1 MTSSRIIRA
10 AARRRWYFTAVIIRT
25 MKEVSVTEVPAGA
38 QLIDVREPDEY
49 AAVRAEGAVNIP
61 LSEFVARADEIDPEQ
76 DIYLIC
82 KSGGR
87 SAQAAQYLEQARGW
101 DGVHNVT
108 GGTTA
113 WVEQGLPHQS

>member
-1 MTSSRIIRA
+1 M
-10 AARRRWYFTAVIIRT
+10 RRTWYFTAVIIRA
-25 MKEVSVTEVPAGA
+25 MKEVSVKEVPAGA

-49 AAVRAEGAVNIP
+49 AAVRADGAVNIP
-61 LSEFVARADEIDPEQ
+61 LSEFVARTDEIDPDQ

-87 SAQAAQYLEQARGW
+87 SAQAGEYLEQARGW
-101 DGVHNVT
+101 DNVINVA

-113 WVEQGLPHQS
+113 WVEQGLPHQN

>member
-1 MTSSRIIRA
+1 MRRTWYFTTVIIRA
-10 AARRRWYFTAVIIRT
+10 
-25 MKEVSVTEVPAGA
+25 MKEVSVDKVPAGA

-49 AAVRAEGAVNIP
+49 AAVRADGAVNIP
-61 LSEFVARADEIDPEQ
+61 LSEFVARTDEIDPEQ

-87 SAQAAQYLEQARGW
+87 SAQAGEYLEQARGW
-101 DGVHNVT
+101 DNVINVA

-113 WVEQGLPHQS
+113 WVEQGLPHQN

>member
-1 MTSSRIIRA
+1 
-10 AARRRWYFTAVIIRT
+10 
-25 MKEVSVTEVPAGA
+25 MKEVSVDQVPAGA

-61 LSEFVARADEIDPEQ
+61 LSEFVARTDEIDPER

-87 SAQAAQYLEQARGW
+87 SAQAGEYLEQARGW
-101 DGVHNVT
+101 DNVINVA

-113 WVEQGLPHQS
+113 WVEQGLPHQN

>member
-1 MTSSRIIRA
+1 
-10 AARRRWYFTAVIIRT
+10 

-38 QLIDVREPDEY
+38 QLIDVREADEY
-49 AAVRAEGAVNIP
+49 AEVRAENAVNIP
-61 LSEFVARADEIDPEQ
+61 LSELVARADEIDSER

-87 SAQAAQYLEQARGW
+87 SAQAGEYLEQARGW
-101 DGVHNVT
+101 DGIYNVA

-113 WVEQGLPHQS
+113 WVERGLPHQK

>member
-1 MTSSRIIRA
+1 
-10 AARRRWYFTAVIIRT
+10 
-25 MKEVSVTEVPAGA
+25 MKEVSVDKVPAGA
-38 QLIDVREPDEY
+38 QLIDVRVPDEY

-61 LSEFVARADEIDPEQ
+61 LSEFVARTDEIDPER

-87 SAQAAQYLEQARGW
+87 SAQAGEYLEQARGW
-101 DGVHNVT
+101 DNVINVA

-113 WVEQGLPHQS
+113 WVEQGLPHQN

>member
-1 MTSSRIIRA
+1 
-10 AARRRWYFTAVIIRT
+10 
-25 MKEVSVTEVPAGA
+25 MKEASVDQVPAGA

-61 LSEFVARADEIDPEQ
+61 LSEFVARTDEIDPER

-87 SAQAAQYLEQARGW
+87 SAQAGEYLEQARGW
-101 DGVHNVT
+101 DNVINVA

-113 WVEQGLPHQS
+113 WVKQGLPHQN

>member
-1 MTSSRIIRA
+1 
-10 AARRRWYFTAVIIRT
+10 
-25 MKEVSVTEVPAGA
+25 MKEVSVDQVPADA

-49 AAVRAEGAVNIP
+49 TAVRAEGAVNIP
-61 LSEFVARADEIDPEQ
+61 LSEFVARTDEINPDQ

-87 SAQAAQYLEQARGW
+87 SAQAGEYLEQARGW
-101 DGVHNVT
+101 DNVINVA

-113 WVEQGLPHQS
+113 WVEKDLPHQK

>member
-1 MTSSRIIRA
+1 
-10 AARRRWYFTAVIIRT
+10 
-25 MKEVSVTEVPAGA
+25 MKEVSVDKVPAGA

-61 LSEFVARADEIDPEQ
+61 LSEFIARTDEIDPER

-87 SAQAAQYLEQARGW
+87 SAQAGEYLEQARGW
-101 DGVHNVT
+101 DNVINVA

-113 WVEQGLPHQS
+113 WVEQGLPHQN

>member
-1 MTSSRIIRA
+1 
-10 AARRRWYFTAVIIRT
+10 
-25 MKEVSVTEVPAGA
+25 MKEVSVDKVPAGA

-61 LSEFVARADEIDPEQ
+61 LSEFVARTDEINPER

-87 SAQAAQYLEQARGW
+87 SAQAGEYLEQARGW
-101 DGVHNVT
+101 DNVINVA

-113 WVEQGLPHQS
+113 WVEQGLPHQN

>member
-1 MTSSRIIRA
+1 
-10 AARRRWYFTAVIIRT
+10 
-25 MKEVSVTEVPAGA
+25 MKEVSVDQVPADA

-61 LSEFVARADEIDPEQ
+61 LSEFVARTDEINPDQ

-87 SAQAAQYLEQARGW
+87 SAQAGEYLEQAYGW
-101 DGVHNVT
+101 VNLYNVI
-108 GGTTA
+108 GGTDE
-113 WVEQGLPHQS
+113 WVTQNLPHES

>member
-1 MTSSRIIRA
+1 
-10 AARRRWYFTAVIIRT
+10 
-25 MKEVSVTEVPAGA
+25 MKEVSVDKVPAGA

-49 AAVRAEGAVNIP
+49 AAVRAKGAVNIP
-61 LSEFVARADEIDPEQ
+61 LSEFVARTDEIDPER

-87 SAQAAQYLEQARGW
+87 SAQAGEYLEQARGW
-101 DGVHNVT
+101 DNVINVA

-113 WVEQGLPHQS
+113 WVEQGLPHQN

>member
-1 MTSSRIIRA
+1 
-10 AARRRWYFTAVIIRT
+10 
-25 MKEVSVTEVPAGA
+25 MKEVSVDKVPAGA

-61 LSEFVARADEIDPEQ
+61 LSEFVARTDEIDPER

-87 SAQAAQYLEQARGW
+87 SAQAGEYLEQARGW
-101 DGVHNVT
+101 DNVINVA

-113 WVEQGLPHQS
+113 WVEQGLPNQN

>member
-1 MTSSRIIRA
+1 
-10 AARRRWYFTAVIIRT
+10 
-25 MKEVSVTEVPAGA
+25 MKEVSVDQVPADA

-49 AAVRAEGAVNIP
+49 AAVRAESAVNIP
-61 LSEFVARADEIDPEQ
+61 LSEFVARTDEINPDQ

-87 SAQAAQYLEQARGW
+87 SAQAGEYLEQARGW
-101 DGVHNVT
+101 DNVINVA

-113 WVEQGLPHQS
+113 WVEQGLPHQN

>member
-1 MTSSRIIRA
+1 
-10 AARRRWYFTAVIIRT
+10 

-49 AAVRAEGAVNIP
+49 AAVRADGAVNIP
-61 LSEFVARADEIDPEQ
+61 LSEFVARTDEINPDQ

-87 SAQAAQYLEQARGW
+87 SAQAGEFLEQARGW
-101 DGVHNVT
+101 DNVINVA

>member
-1 MTSSRIIRA
+1 
-10 AARRRWYFTAVIIRT
+10 
-25 MKEVSVTEVPAGA
+25 MKEVSVDKVPAGA
-38 QLIDVREPDEY
+38 QLIDVREPDEF

-61 LSEFVARADEIDPEQ
+61 LSVFVARADEIDPDQ

-87 SAQAAQYLEQARGW
+87 SAQAGEFLEQARGW
-101 DGVHNVT
+101 DNVINVA

>member
-1 MTSSRIIRA
+1 
-10 AARRRWYFTAVIIRT
+10 
-25 MKEVSVTEVPAGA
+25 MKEVSVDQVPADA

-61 LSEFVARADEIDPEQ
+61 LSEFVARTDEINPDR

-87 SAQAAQYLEQARGW
+87 SAQAGEYLEQARGW
-101 DGVHNVT
+101 DNVINVA

-113 WVEQGLPHQS
+113 WVEQGLPHQN

>member
-1 MTSSRIIRA
+1 
-10 AARRRWYFTAVIIRT
+10 
-25 MKEVSVTEVPAGA
+25 MKEVSVDQVPADA

-61 LSEFVARADEIDPEQ
+61 LSEFVARTDEINPDQ

-87 SAQAAQYLEQARGW
+87 SAQAGEYLEQARGW
-101 DGVHNVT
+101 DNVINVA

-113 WVEQGLPHQS
+113 WVEQGLPHQK

>member
-1 MTSSRIIRA
+1 
-10 AARRRWYFTAVIIRT
+10 
-25 MKEVSVTEVPAGA
+25 MKEVSVDQVPADA

-49 AAVRAEGAVNIP
+49 ASVRAEGAVNIP
-61 LSEFVARADEIDPEQ
+61 LSEFVARTDEINPDQ

-87 SAQAAQYLEQARGW
+87 SAQAGEYLEQARGW
-101 DGVHNVT
+101 DNVINVA

-113 WVEQGLPHQS
+113 WVLSLIHI

>member
-1 MTSSRIIRA
+1 
-10 AARRRWYFTAVIIRT
+10 
-25 MKEVSVTEVPAGA
+25 MKEVSVDQVPAGA

-61 LSEFVARADEIDPEQ
+61 LSEFVARTDEINPDQ

-87 SAQAAQYLEQARGW
+87 SAQAGEYLEQARGW
-101 DGVHNVT
+101 DNVINVA

-113 WVEQGLPHQS
+113 WVEQGLPHQN

>member
-1 MTSSRIIRA
+1 
-10 AARRRWYFTAVIIRT
+10 

-38 QLIDVREPDEY
+38 QLIDVREPDEF

-61 LSEFVARADEIDPEQ
+61 LSVFVARADEIDPDQ

-87 SAQAAQYLEQARGW
+87 SAQAGEFLEQARGW
-101 DGVHNVT
+101 DNVINVA

>member
-1 MTSSRIIRA
+1 
-10 AARRRWYFTAVIIRT
+10 
-25 MKEVSVTEVPAGA
+25 MKEVSVDQVPADA

-61 LSEFVARADEIDPEQ
+61 LSEFVARTDEINPDQ

-87 SAQAAQYLEQARGW
+87 SAQAGEYLEQARGW
-101 DGVHNVT
+101 DNVINVT

-113 WVEQGLPHQS
+113 WVEQGLPHQN